1 VGVHMAV
8 AVHMSTC
15 MGMCSSFLRLHKRV
29 HNKMSGPQLLNLFL
43 HCFFEDAFL
52 RLYQASLLLVI
63 LNAILVPPSA
73 VPPAAPRVLA
83 GGTAVGRCI
92 AALFAKGG
100 AFGPSSEAA
109 TAVTNND
116 HERATAE

>member
-1 VGVHMAV
+1 
-8 AVHMSTC
+8 
-15 MGMCSSFLRLHKRV
+15 
-29 HNKMSGPQLLNLFL
+29 MSGPQLLDLFL

-52 RLYQASLLLVI
+52 RFYEASLLLVI
-63 LNAILVPPSA
+63 LNAILVPASA
-73 VPPAAPRVLA
+73 VPPAAPRVPA
-83 GGTAVGRCI
+83 GGAAVSIFI

-100 AFGPSSEAA
+100 AFGASSEAA